1 MLGNYGGKSWE
12 NGISMDSWIRSVFC
26 ALKLW
31 AAQKQQISI
40 NSAYTLVSNTLN
52 YGNHNNKKL
61 RNPIFWTRK
70 LAGVRESCS
79 DRQRAP
85 KQY

>member
-1 MLGNYGGKSWE
+1 MVE
-12 NGISMDSWIRSVFC
+12 NREKMESVWIVECRSVLC

-70 LAGVRESCS
+70 LAGMRE
-79 DRQRAP
+79 RERERELF
-85 KQY
+85 